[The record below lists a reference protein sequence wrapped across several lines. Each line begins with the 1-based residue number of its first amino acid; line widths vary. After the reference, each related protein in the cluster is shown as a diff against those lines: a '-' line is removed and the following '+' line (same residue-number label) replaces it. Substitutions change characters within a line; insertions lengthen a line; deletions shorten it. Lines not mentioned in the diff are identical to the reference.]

1 MKASPSPSVTCGEK
15 KRKNEAPAADEGIK
29 RFKTEEGVVLQERPR
44 HSARLSVCLDRL
56 QQPITLAELMELL
69 HFAALGKAAGIKQ
82 PSWCRVHH
90 QRNVSGINVVVVEG
104 VTQSLFYKHY
114 LLMEHLRTSYT
125 TRVTFTPSS
134 NNVASEIFRCEVPN
148 MDFSSVSKPEETL
161 HTAVRHHPV
170 ITTFGTKRRGLTAYV
185 LSQQQLIKN
194 RYPVKGF
201 PGFEDFLCTG
211 SDVCVTDQSPL
222 YGLDCEMCLTEK
234 GYELARVSLVD
245 SDGNCVLDDLVKPQN
260 RVLNYLTQFS
270 GITAAMLRPV
280 TTTLRDVQAKIRT
293 LLPDNAVVVGH
304 SLNNDL
310 VALKLIHQ
318 HVIDTSLL
326 YRREFGQKFKLKV
339 LAEAVLKR
347 QIQSE
352 ERSGH
357 NPTEDAVAA
366 LELAQYFIKAGPRQ
380 VVELH
385 LEELWGYK
393 LKEESPKST
402 PAPTPSY
409 RFADILQ
416 TTGRS
421 PAYFGKR
428 ADVALDLSHQC
439 WYSSDKEIVSSFRKQ
454 TKHPFLSV
462 VQLSSFYNYLKRRSA
477 NQPQLYNNMC
487 ANLGEM
493 CAVFAGP
500 FPAGFSKRDVKRMFS
515 CCGPVRRVQ
524 MLSTSVRNHAKV
536 EFWMLEGAVLALKV
550 LNGLSVLGQTIKV
563 QRPVNKSMLD
573 LDLNLE
579 TLMSEKLNTNRLYVV
594 KLRHDVAQGL
604 NISAKLNR
612 CLSDANS
619 SALPPGRPMN
629 GLPQTAQINGKH
641 THSAKPELSEESVRE
656 TFSMFGSIRS
666 ISLPG
671 KPAKRAI
678 HAYIEFQDA
687 EGKHAALA
695 SSGRLLEDSY
705 LVWPSIT
712 PPHLLSWIGLMTESK
727 PEQEEEETVEDFF
740 DGGFQDQESS
750 LLKKLDRRLS
760 KVFRSLPDGTMSVVL
775 LLEDTSSTSSDHPG
789 LCFLEVKMENQSR
802 R

>member
-1 MKASPSPSVTCGEK
+1 MKASLSPSVTCGEK

-29 RFKTEEGVVLQERPR
+29 RLKTEEGGDLQERPR

-56 QQPITLAELMELL
+56 QQPITPAELMELL

-114 LLMEHLRTSYT
+114 LLMEHLRTK
-125 TRVTFTPSS
+125 
-134 NNVASEIFRCEVPN
+134 IFRCEVPN

-161 HTAVRHHPV
+161 HTEIFFPSVFSVFNSANSSLNELHVCFCPAVRHHPV

-194 RYPVKGF
+194 RYPVKAIRVF
-201 PGFEDFLCTG
+201 FISCHWTK
-211 SDVCVTDQSPL
+211 Q
-222 YGLDCEMCLTEK
+222 K

-339 LAEAVLKR
+339 LAEVVLKR

-380 VVELH
+380 VTGPLMKVHRPALLH
-385 LEELWGYK
+385 TLNMLFPFC
-393 LKEESPKST
+393 SP
-402 PAPTPSY
+402 PGGGA
-409 RFADILQ
+409 
-416 TTGRS
+416 
-421 PAYFGKR
+421 
-428 ADVALDLSHQC
+428 
-439 WYSSDKEIVSSFRKQ
+439 SSGGAVGIQ
-454 TKHPFLSV
+454 TKGG
-462 VQLSSFYNYLKRRSA
+462 
-477 NQPQLYNNMC
+477 MC
-487 ANLGEM
+487 ANLREM

-524 MLSTSVRNHAKV
+524 MLSTSVRMNKINKPFTAKIV
-536 EFWMLEGAVLALKV
+536 SHKKRKIQLFSCSRADKNALR
-550 LNGLSVLGQTIKV
+550 N
-563 QRPVNKSMLD
+563 N
-573 LDLNLE
+573 
-579 TLMSEKLNTNRLYVV
+579 
-594 KLRHDVAQGL
+594 
-604 NISAKLNR
+604 
-612 CLSDANS
+612 
-619 SALPPGRPMN
+619 
-629 GLPQTAQINGKH
+629 
-641 THSAKPELSEESVRE
+641 
-656 TFSMFGSIRS
+656 
-666 ISLPG
+666 
-671 KPAKRAI
+671 
-678 HAYIEFQDA
+678 
-687 EGKHAALA
+687 
-695 SSGRLLEDSY
+695 
-705 LVWPSIT
+705 
-712 PPHLLSWIGLMTESK
+712 
-727 PEQEEEETVEDFF
+727 
-740 DGGFQDQESS
+740 
-750 LLKKLDRRLS
+750 
-760 KVFRSLPDGTMSVVL
+760 
-775 LLEDTSSTSSDHPG
+775 
-789 LCFLEVKMENQSR
+789 CFK
-802 R
+802 